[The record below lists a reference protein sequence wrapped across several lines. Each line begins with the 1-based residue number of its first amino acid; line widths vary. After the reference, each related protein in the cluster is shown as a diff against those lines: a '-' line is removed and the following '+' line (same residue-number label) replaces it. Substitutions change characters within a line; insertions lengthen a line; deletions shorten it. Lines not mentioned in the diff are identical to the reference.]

1 MQILRS
7 RLWQATRVDGEQ
19 LVTSQRQAA
28 RLLDMT
34 PSSIFHWRR
43 SGKLGP
49 APWTVEELLAV
60 KNRADAPLRR
70 RGVTT
75 AHGTLSRVGGGCNC
89 SDCRAASAAFQKERE
104 RQEAERRFPPDQR
117 DALLELLDQGVPF
130 KQALT
135 ELGIRAHQVWG
146 RARSD
151 PTWGRQLQETLDR
164 MRPTGIN
171 HGRQSAYRPGCRCSE
186 CRAAR

>member
-151 PTWGRQLQETLDR
+151 PIWGRQLQETLDR

-171 HGRQSAYRPGCRCSE
+171 HGRQSAYRLGCRCAD